1 RAGRRGGAAR
11 LAGRDVLVQRAGHSA
26 GLHDAGVRPAV
37 AQRSGRYV
45 MSPVRQAP
53 RALSDP
59 SSRARY
65 VSEVLALL
73 FPETPGPA
81 TEFVL
86 VPRASA
92 PRLLVP
98 LGSRRVASGAVRRY
112 AQPATRTARIRRDL
126 AALALRTGADRIL
139 LRDRVSAGGVDTIAT
154 HLAEV
159 LDRELS
165 V

>member
-1 RAGRRGGAAR
+1 
-11 LAGRDVLVQRAGHSA
+11 
-26 GLHDAGVRPAV
+26 
-37 AQRSGRYV
+37 
-45 MSPVRQAP
+45 
-53 RALSDP
+53 
-59 SSRARY
+59 
-65 VSEVLALL
+65 
-73 FPETPGPA
+73 ETPGPA

-86 VPRASA
+86 VPNATA

-98 LGSRRVASGAVRRY
+98 VGSRRVASGAVRRY

-165 V
+165 VSVHIGPAREIGRASCGERA